1 MTDTNKPA
9 TRDLFAQWVEEQ
21 FGENE
26 QPDEPAK
33 EAPVPENR
41 PTPMG
46 EAENYSPAPTRD
58 LFELMVHDSMKNGF
72 SDDTGLWRNI
82 L

>member
-26 QPDEPAK
+26 QPDKPTED
-33 EAPVPENR
+33 APELENR
-41 PTPMG
+41 PSPMG
-46 EAENYSPAPTRD
+46 SAENYSPTPTRD
-58 LFELMVHDSMKNGF
+58 KFAERLNEAMANGF
-72 SDDTGLWRNI
+72 SDDSGLWRRI
-82 L
+82 I